1 MSKRLVLC
9 LLFLLTGIPMLA
21 SPTAP
26 LGLVAVATAAGLLAL
41 PRLGE
46 RTTAH

>member
-21 SPTAP
+21 SSTAP
-26 LGLVAVATAAGLLAL
+26 LGIAAVAAAGGLLAL
-41 PRLGE
+41 PRIGA
-46 RTTAH
+46 RTATH